1 MGAPKGQS
9 VITIENRADVR
20 ENREGEREEE
30 GERAEKVFSRASE
43 RGLINYGR
51 RDVAAMD
58 RLRMSRAEISTALQR
73 ARGSRGRIFVSGW
86 RRGIFRKRERAL

>member
-20 ENREGEREEE
+20 ENREGER
-30 GERAEKVFSRASE
+30 AEKVFSRASE
-43 RGLINYGR
+43 RVLINYGR

-58 RLRMSRAEISTALQR
+58 RLRMSRAEISTAAQR
-73 ARGSRGRIFVSGW
+73 ARGGREGRIFVSGW
-86 RRGIFRKRERAL
+86 RRGT